1 MQRVQAG
8 AQDDIETVHL
18 YVVREHEP
26 KPYTLLPLLCAL
38 LCVAGIAAVTLYS
51 AQHPY
56 YEHERLTVPPVALPL
71 QVFTTAAPVIPT
83 GVKTYPATSAHG
95 TLTITNASVIAQTL
109 PAGLI
114 LLSNTGVQVATD
126 GPVFVPAGSADG
138 FGMATVPAHL
148 LTSGVNLSTLS
159 VNQTLGTSLYV
170 RNLEPFTGGHPAHTV
185 TFITAQDR
193 QSAFLQARGILL
205 SKSSGLHYPCQEVVN
220 SHVVSVRIIVTWRC
234 QYVSYR
240 IPSYMHVSSVQL
252 IGTQVI
258 LSVWYI
264 PRVHYLRVK

>member
-1 MQRVQAG
+1 MQAVENEV
-8 AQDDIETVHL
+8 ETVHL
-18 YVVREHEP
+18 YVVREHEK
-26 KPYTLLPLLCAL
+26 KPYTLLPLLCAFVCL
-38 LCVAGIAAVTLYS
+38 LGIAAVTLYS

-56 YEHERLTVPPVALPL
+56 YEHERLTVPAVALPPK
-71 QVFTTAAPVIPT
+71 VFTAQAPIIPT
-83 GVKTYPATSAHG
+83 GIKTYPATTARG
-95 TLTITNASVIAQTL
+95 VLTITNGSVIAQIL
-109 PAGLI
+109 PAGFTAV
-114 LLSNTGVQVATD
+114 SNTNVSVVTD
-126 GPVFVPAGSADG
+126 SAVYVPAGSADG
-138 FGMATVPAHL
+138 YGMTTVPAHL
-148 LTSGVNLSTLS
+148 LTSGINLSTLS

-170 RNLEPFTGGHPAHTV
+170 RNLEPFTGGHPAQTV

-193 QSAFLQARGILL
+193 QRALLAGRGILL

-252 IGTQVI
+252 IGRQLI